1 MTEPAFNDLMDE
13 VRQMRDVRVPAKEFA
28 DSKRSLVAAFA
39 LTLESPQAMLQNAI
53 TRWRYGL
60 PADYWDRYPERIMA
74 ISEDQVQ
81 SMAKKYLDPSRLQI
95 VAVGNEEA
103 VARTLRKLG
112 TVDVYDADGK
122 KVRTY

>member
-1 MTEPAFNDLMDE
+1 MDGYDAFLTAKTMLHGRHG
-13 VRQMRDVRVPAKEFA
+13 VDVKPSDIHPKLFP
-28 DSKRSLVAAFA
+28 F
-39 LTLESPQAMLQNAI
+39 QNAI

-74 ISEDQVQ
+74 ITEADAQA
-81 SMAKKYLDPSRLQI
+81 MAKKYLDPSRLQI

-112 TVDVYDADGK
+112 AVDVYDADGK
-122 KVRTY
+122 KVRVY